1 MPRPRTHDQALR
13 LRLLDEGGRLLAAE
27 GPAALTTRRLA
38 ERAGTSSSA
47 VYSLFGDKAGL
58 LRAMFAEGFHRL
70 ARRFAE
76 LPRSDDPAS
85 DLMALGY
92 AFRAHALANPHLYDL
107 MFRSPFPGLDLP
119 VEDCED
125 ALATFQVLVSA
136 VRRCLEAGA
145 IAPADPEEVAKVL
158 FGLVD
163 GLAGL
168 ELRGWLGE
176 PEVAGKCWELALGV
190 ALRGLQRP
198 EEEPSLSWRPPSYRS
213 GEGRGG
219 GREPGPVAGSQG
231 RAVPARRATSR
242 R

>member
-1 MPRPRTHDQALR
+1 MKQRFSILGQVPRPRTHDETLR
-13 LRLLDEGGRLLAAE
+13 VRLLDEGGRLLAAE
-27 GPAALTTRRLA
+27 GPAALTIRRLT

-47 VYSLFGDKAGL
+47 VYSLFGDKPGL
-58 LRAMFAEGFHRL
+58 LRAMFVEGFRRL

-76 LPRSDDPAS
+76 LPRTDDPVT
-85 DLMALGY
+85 DLQALGR
-92 AFRAHALANPHLYDL
+92 AFRANALANPHLYDL

-119 VEDCED
+119 VEDCEE

-136 VRRCLEAGA
+136 VRRCLEAGV
-145 IAPADPEEVAKVL
+145 IARADPEDVALML

-176 PEVAGKCWELALGV
+176 PETAGRRWELALSA

-198 EEEPSLSWRPPSYRS
+198 NGERTAPDAP
-213 GEGRGG
+213 EGRTGLDQPVVAS
-219 GREPGPVAGSQG
+219 PGS
-231 RAVPARRATSR
+231 
-242 R
+242 

>member
-1 MPRPRTHDQALR
+1 VPRPRTHDETLR

-47 VYSLFGDKAGL
+47 VYSLFGDKPGL
-58 LRAMFAEGFHRL
+58 LRAMFVEGFRRL
-70 ARRFAE
+70 ACRFAE
-76 LPRSDDPAS
+76 LPRTDDPGA
-85 DLMALGY
+85 DLLALGW
-92 AFRAHALANPHLYDL
+92 AFRANALANPHLYDL

-119 VEDCED
+119 VEDCEE

-136 VRRCLEAGA
+136 VRRCLEAGV
-145 IAPADPEEVAKVL
+145 IAPADPDDVAQML

-176 PEVAGKCWELALGV
+176 SETAGRRWELALSV

-198 EEEPSLSWRPPSYRS
+198 G
-213 GEGRGG
+213 GETTAPAAPEGQMRVDDPMAASRG
-219 GREPGPVAGSQG
+219 S
-231 RAVPARRATSR
+231 
-242 R
+242 